1 MNRLL
6 SCLRRRPTTPTSASL
21 FPISR
26 PRLASTLQLQHS
38 MSPTLYP
45 PNPST
50 PSSPRETFGNFDL
63 IRRVKL
69 DFTDVTVS
77 SWRSRVTGLSVVHLD
92 YEAPIVNGYFV
103 VATEIFNDTGCPHT
117 LEHLVFMGSEKYP
130 YKGIIDHFA
139 NRGLSNGTNA
149 WTDTDHTAY
158 TVSTAGEAGFLQI
171 LPIYVD
177 HILYPTITDAGF
189 LTEVHHIDPQGED
202 SGVVYSEMQGRENTS
217 GDLMSLEAQRLVNP
231 LGSAYRSETG
241 GLMEALRK
249 LTVEQIREYHKTYYV
264 PHNLSLIVAGKLS
277 SGTETLLSVVQN
289 KIEPSIIAHG
299 QDKGPKPAGWNRPFL
314 ETPSALRTPMKELVE
329 HTVEF
334 PEKDESSGELIINFM
349 GPRTDDLL
357 ESAPHYDSGSRDS
370 WDISHATLTACS
382 TYIYFGEESRATL
395 CDVMIYVG
403 SVPTEHLDTFDAKLH
418 ESFRRISKEGVDLDR
433 MSMVIDRAERQFR
446 SKVESDGGDAFSSA
460 MIANFLYGRLDGS
473 QIEDALDEIKD
484 YNALRTWSS
493 KQWSDIINKYFVDPK
508 RIVVRGRPSA
518 AVADRIEK
526 EEKARIAK
534 QKEALGPEGLAR
546 KAKELEEAK
555 AEHDNPIPTEIL
567 KSFPVP
573 DVKSISWIPVQ
584 SVQQAGTGRKG
595 RAPSVENDVS
605 RHVNADG
612 VPLPFFVQYDH
623 VKSDF
628 VSIHAYLS
636 LSKLPSHLRPYI
648 QPYLSSFFSL
658 PVKRQSGERLSHEE
672 VVDQLDD
679 QTVSYDV
686 SLGISGRF
694 TETMRVTI
702 RVEVAKYELA
712 VAWLR
717 DLLYGSEFAK
727 ERLQITA
734 AQIQQALPGLK
745 RDGSTVLSA
754 VSSELLYASNS
765 TTRASGVLIQSD
777 FIPTLAE
784 KIHSSPEEVIQLFEH
799 IREHITDPSGI
810 RFSVTGNVLSIPKPR
825 SVWNKYFGT
834 VLPNVPLLPV
844 PLVSD
849 TLSEVGKNPVKQAIV
864 VTLPTIESSFVN
876 HVGKGDYPALRVA
889 SEVLSATES
898 FLWRY
903 IRGSGLAYGAYI
915 GVDLEAGSVT
925 FSLYRS
931 SNSLEA
937 FKQGAAV
944 VRGLVDGSIVLDE
957 TALDAAKSTIVF
969 GVTKS
974 VSTPGRAAVT
984 SFTNQALKGVPQNHN
999 IELLEK
1005 FQQVSKDD
1013 VLQVLRQYFLPLFD
1027 SSTSVVVS
1035 VTAPGKADEIS
1046 KGLKDAGF
1054 VVERRAL
1061 ELELEDGSEH
1071 EDESESGSEGDRSH

>member
-1 MNRLL
+1 
-6 SCLRRRPTTPTSASL
+6 
-21 FPISR
+21 
-26 PRLASTLQLQHS
+26 

-45 PNPST
+45 PTSST
-50 PSSPRETFGNFDL
+50 PSSLRETFGNFDL

-77 SWRSRVTGLSVVHLD
+77 SWRSRVTGLGVVHLD

-189 LTEVHHIDPQGED
+189 LTEARRDCLTLDYVLLTNIWL
-202 SGVVYSEMQGRENTS
+202 SR
-217 GDLMSLEAQRLVNP
+217 AQRLVNP

-314 ETPSALRTPMKELVE
+314 ETPSALRTPMKELIE

-357 ESAPHYDSGSRDS
+357 ESAALEILGTY
-370 WDISHATLTACS
+370 LTSSPTAPLNKEFIEIESPLC

-473 QIEDALDEIKD
+473 QIEDSLDEIKD
-484 YNALRTWSS
+484 YNVLRTWSS

-508 RIVVRGRPSA
+508 RVVIRGKPSA

-546 KAKELEEAK
+546 KAKELEDAK
-555 AEHDNPIPTEIL
+555 AEHDKPIPTEI
-567 KSFPVP
+567 PE
-573 DVKSISWIPVQ
+573 IIP
-584 SVQQAGTGRKG
+584 GTGRKG
-595 RAPSVENDVS
+595 RPPSMENDVS

-612 VPLPFFVQYDH
+612 APLPFFVQYDH

-717 DLLYGSEFAK
+717 DLLYGSEFTK

-745 RDGSTVLSA
+745 RDGNTVLSA

-784 KIHSSPEEVIQLFEH
+784 KIHSSPEEVIQLFEDF
-799 IREHITDPSGI
+799 RKHITDPSGI

-834 VLPNVPLLPV
+834 VLPPNVPLLPV
-844 PLVSD
+844 PLISD

-876 HVGKGDYPALRVA
+876 HVGKGVKGVSHPDYPALRVA

-944 VRGLVDGSIVLDE
+944 VRGLVDGSIALDE

-1061 ELELEDGSEH
+1061 ELEPEDGSEH
-1071 EDESESGSEGDRSH
+1071 EDESESGSESDRSH

>member
-1 MNRLL
+1 M
-6 SCLRRRPTTPTSASL
+6 SSAL
-21 FPISR
+21 
-26 PRLASTLQLQHS
+26 H
-38 MSPTLYP
+38 
-45 PNPST
+45 PST
-50 PSSPRETFGNFDL
+50 PSTPASSSRETFGNFDL

-77 SWRSRVTGLSVVHLD
+77 SWRSRVTGLNVVHLD

-139 NRGLSNGTNA
+139 NRGFSNGTNA

-177 HILYPTITDAGF
+177 HILYPTITKAGF
-189 LTEVHHIDPQGED
+189 TTEVHHIDPQGED
-202 SGVVYSEMQGRENTS
+202 SGVVYSEMQGRQNTS
-217 GDLMSLEAQRLVNP
+217 GDLMSLQAQRLLNP
-231 LGSAYRSETG
+231 PGSAYRSETG

-289 KIEPSIIAHG
+289 KVEPSIIAHG
-299 QDKGPKPAGWNRPFL
+299 QDKGPKPADWNRPFL
-314 ETPSALRTPMKELVE
+314 ETPSARRTPIKELIE

-334 PEKDESSGELIINFM
+334 PEKDESSGELLINFM
-349 GPRTDDLL
+349 GSRTDDLL
-357 ESAPHYDSGSRDS
+357 ESTALDILGTYLTSSPTAPLNKEFIEIESP
-370 WDISHATLTACS
+370 LC
-382 TYIYFGEESRATL
+382 TYIYFAEESRATL
-395 CDVMIYVG
+395 CDMTVYVG

-418 ESFRRISKEGVDLDR
+418 ESFRRISKEGVDLGR
-433 MSMVIDRAERQFR
+433 MSMIVDRAERQLR
-446 SKVESDGGDAFSSA
+446 DKVESDGGDAFSSA
-460 MIANFLYGRLDGS
+460 MIANFLYRRLDGS
-473 QIEDALDEIKD
+473 QIEDALDEIKHF
-484 YNALRTWSS
+484 NALRTWSS
-493 KQWSDIINKYFVDPK
+493 KQWSDIIDKYFVGPK
-508 RIVVRGRPSA
+508 RIVVRGKPSA
-518 AVADRIEK
+518 AVAERVEK
-526 EEKARIAK
+526 EEKARVAK
-534 QKEALGPEGLAR
+534 QKEALGPDGLAR

-555 AEHDNPIPTEIL
+555 AEHDRPIPTEIL

-584 SVQQAGTGRKG
+584 SVQQAGTGRLKG
-595 RAPSVENDVS
+595 RPASVENDVT

-612 VPLPFFVQYDH
+612 ASLPFFVQYDH

-648 QPYLSSFFSL
+648 QAYLSSFFSL
-658 PVKRQSGERLSHEE
+658 PVKRQSGERLSHEQ

-686 SLGISGRF
+686 SLGTSGRF
-694 TETMRVTI
+694 TETLRVTL

-717 DLLYGSEFAK
+717 DLLYGSEFVK
-727 ERLQITA
+727 ERLQITV

-754 VSSELLYASNS
+754 VSAELLYAGNS

-777 FIPTLAE
+777 FIPILAE
-784 KIHSSPEEVIQLFEH
+784 KIQSSPEEVTQLFED
-799 IREHITDPSGI
+799 IRKNISDPSGI
-810 RFSVTGNVLSIPKPR
+810 RFSVTGNILSIPKPR
-825 SVWNKYFGT
+825 SVWNKYFGA
-834 VLPNVPLLPV
+834 VLPEAPLLPV
-844 PLVSD
+844 PVISD

-864 VTLPTIESSFVN
+864 VTLPTIESSYVS
-876 HVGKGDYPALRVA
+876 HVGKGIQGFSHPDYPALRVA
-889 SEVLSATES
+889 SEILSATES

-915 GVDLEAGSVT
+915 GVDVEAGTVT
-925 FSLYRS
+925 FTLYRS

-937 FKQGAAV
+937 FKQGAVV
-944 VRGLVDGSIVLDE
+944 VRGLVDGSIALDE
-957 TALDAAKSTIVF
+957 TALDAAKSTIVY
-969 GVTKS
+969 GVSKG
-974 VSTPGRAAVT
+974 VSTPGRAAAT
-984 SFTNQALKGVPQNHN
+984 SFTNQALKGVPQNHH
-999 IELLEK
+999 IDLLKK
-1005 FQQVSKDD
+1005 FQEVSMDD
-1013 VLQVLRQYFLPLFD
+1013 VLRVLRQYLLPVFD

-1054 VVERRAL
+1054 VVEGRTL
-1061 ELELEDGSEH
+1061 ELEPEDGSEH
-1071 EDESESGSEGDRSH
+1071 EDESESGSEGDRSN

>member
-1 MNRLL
+1 
-6 SCLRRRPTTPTSASL
+6 
-21 FPISR
+21 
-26 PRLASTLQLQHS
+26 
-38 MSPTLYP
+38 MSPALHP
-45 PNPST
+45 PTPST
-50 PSSPRETFGNFDL
+50 PSSPL
-63 IRRVKL
+63 
-69 DFTDVTVS
+69 S

-139 NRGLSNGTNA
+139 NRGFSN
-149 WTDTDHTAY
+149 WDQC
-158 TVSTAGEAGFLQI
+158 AGFLQI

-231 LGSAYRSETG
+231 PGSAYRSETG
-241 GLMEALRK
+241 GLMAALRK
-249 LTVEQIREYHKTYYV
+249 LTVEQTFSLPESFQVGRRPYC
-264 PHNLSLIVAGKLS
+264 LS
-277 SGTETLLSVVQN
+277 VQN

-314 ETPSALRTPMKELVE
+314 ETPSARRTPIKELVE

-334 PEKDESSGELIINFM
+334 PEKDESTGELVINFM
-349 GPRTDDLL
+349 GPRIDDLL
-357 ESAPHYDSGSRDS
+357 ESVALEILGTYLTSSPTAPLNKEFIEIESP
-370 WDISHATLTACS
+370 IC

-418 ESFRRISKEGVDLDR
+418 ESFRRIAKEGVDLDHR
-433 MSMVIDRAERQFR
+433 LRIADKFKFR

-460 MIANFLYGRLDGS
+460 MIENFLYGRLDGS
-473 QIEDALDEIKD
+473 QIEDSLDEIKD
-484 YNALRTWSS
+484 YNYVYSVRLPFSLCDLRHVFR
-493 KQWSDIINKYFVDPK
+493 YFVDPK
-508 RIVVRGRPSA
+508 RIVVRGKPSA

-534 QKEALGPEGLAR
+534 QKETLGPDGLAR
-546 KAKELEEAK
+546 KARELEEAK
-555 AEHDNPIPTEIL
+555 AEHDKPIPTEIL

-595 RAPSVENDVS
+595 RAGSVENDVS

-612 VPLPFFVQYDH
+612 APLPFFVQYDH

-658 PVKRQSGERLSHEE
+658 PVRRQSGERLSHEE

-679 QTVSYDV
+679 QTVSYEV

-694 TETMRVTI
+694 TETMRITI

-717 DLLYGSEFAK
+717 DLLYGSEFTK
-727 ERLQITA
+727 ERLQITV

-745 RDGSTVLSA
+745 RDGNTVLSA
-754 VSSELLYASNS
+754 VSSELLYTSNS

-777 FIPTLAE
+777 FIPTIAE
-784 KIHSSPEEVIQLFEH
+784 KVHSSPEDVIQLFENF
-799 IREHITDPSGI
+799 RKHITDPSGI

-834 VLPNVPLLPV
+834 VLPEAPLLPV
-844 PLVSD
+844 PLASD
-849 TLSEVGKNPVKQAIV
+849 TLSAVGKNPVKQAIV

-876 HVGKGDYPALRVA
+876 HVGKGVEGFSHPDYPALRVA

-944 VRGLVDGSIVLDE
+944 VRGLVDGSIALDE

-974 VSTPGRAAVT
+974 VSTPGRAVRT
-984 SFTNQALKGVPQNHN
+984 VGHGHVLNRLWLTRVPCRRQVISFTNQALKGVPQNHN
-999 IELLEK
+999 IELLKK

-1046 KGLKDAGF
+1046 KGLRDAGF

-1061 ELELEDGSEH
+1061 ELEPEDGFEH
-1071 EDESESGSEGDRSH
+1071 EDESESGSESDRNH